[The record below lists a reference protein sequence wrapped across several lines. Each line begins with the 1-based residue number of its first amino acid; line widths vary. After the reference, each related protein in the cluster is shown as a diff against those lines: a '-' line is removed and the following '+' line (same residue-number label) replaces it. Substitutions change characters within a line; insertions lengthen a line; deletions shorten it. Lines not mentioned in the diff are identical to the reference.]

1 MRRTLLYIQNLNVRF
16 IFKLFLVQIPGVSE
30 KNETGEASATA
41 GFRINYNFNTHQ
53 LREIEVT
60 FVSDHHRYGQLQRG
74 DILVQI
80 NGHNCDSMTE
90 KELNR
95 YLVNSSNPRPPS
107 PELLIT
113 QLTIYRPYVPGLA
126 SSNGTD
132 EESSGVKTATNG
144 VEPAALESEY
154 EIEEIKLMKQNGA
167 MGLSIVGGGNVA
179 CHPFGVDKPGI
190 FISKIVPEGPA
201 SRTCLRVGDR
211 LLRVNGVDVTMLS
224 HDECVDELK
233 RNANQVTLTVSHDP
247 QPPGLQEVVLKRSY
261 PEETLG
267 IRINGGIE
275 NKSANIYDPNDE
287 GIFVVNIIPS
297 TLAHR
302 DGRLRVGTR
311 IMEVCFVLLFM
322 C

>member
-1 MRRTLLYIQNLNVRF
+1 M
-16 IFKLFLVQIPGVSE
+16 SD
-30 KNETGEASATA
+30 KNESGESSATA

-113 QLTIYRPYVPGLA
+113 QLTIYRPYVPGLV

-132 EESSGVKTATNG
+132 EESSVKTSETTTATNG
-144 VEPAALESEY
+144 GVEPSTALESEY

-190 FISKIVPEGPA
+190 FISKIVPDGPA
-201 SRTCLRVGDR
+201 SRTSLRVGDR

-275 NKSANIYDPNDE
+275 NKSANIYDTNDE

-311 IMEVCFVLLFM
+311 IMEVCFDILCLLF
-322 C
+322 

>member
-1 MRRTLLYIQNLNVRF
+1 MFLL
-16 IFKLFLVQIPGVSE
+16 QIPSSVG
-30 KNETGEASATA
+30 GEASADQDSTPPA

-60 FVSDHHRYGQLQRG
+60 FISDHRRYGCLQRG
-74 DILVQI
+74 DILLQI
-80 NGHNCDSMTE
+80 NGHNCDSMSE

-107 PELLIT
+107 PELIIN

-126 SSNGTD
+126 LNHNDEDNSKSDATTVNGN
-132 EESSGVKTATNG
+132 EPES
-144 VEPAALESEY
+144 ESEY
-154 EIEEIKLMKQNGA
+154 PVEEIKLMKQNGA

-179 CHPFGVDKPGI
+179 CHPFGIDKPGI
-190 FISKIVPEGPA
+190 FISKIVPDGPA
-201 SRTCLRVGDR
+201 SRTALRVGDR
-211 LLRVNGVDVTMLS
+211 LLRVNGVDVSQLS

-247 QPPGLQEVVLKRSY
+247 QPQGLQEVVLKRSY

-275 NKSANIYDPNDE
+275 NKSANIYDNTDE
-287 GIFVVNIIPS
+287 GIFVVNLIPG

-311 IMEVCFVLLFM
+311 IMEVFKTIHIKSTRLFLCM
-322 C
+322 RLHEFD

>member
-1 MRRTLLYIQNLNVRF
+1 M
-16 IFKLFLVQIPGVSE
+16 VQIPPVVDSHDAHHNTE
-30 KNETGEASATA
+30 SATTP
-41 GFRINYNFNTHQ
+41 GFRINHNFNTHE

-60 FVSDHHRYGQLQRG
+60 FVSDHARFGQLQRG

-80 NGHNCDSMTE
+80 NGRNCDAMSE

-95 YLVNSSNPRPPS
+95 HLVNSSNPRPPT
-107 PELLIT
+107 PDLLIT
-113 QLTIYRPYVPGLA
+113 QLTIYRPYVPGLPVTNGNSTGQ
-126 SSNGTD
+126 SSAHFADDETIVKSNEPTTETTTNGD
-132 EESSGVKTATNG
+132 EEAV
-144 VEPAALESEY
+144 
-154 EIEEIKLMKQNGA
+154 EEIKIMKQNGA

-190 FISKIVPEGPA
+190 FISKIVPDGPA
-201 SRTCLRVGDR
+201 SRTALRVGDR
-211 LLRVNGVDVTMLS
+211 LLRVNGVDVTQLS

-233 RNANQVTLTVSHDP
+233 RNAAHVTLTVSHDP

-275 NKSANIYDPNDE
+275 NKSANVYDPTDE
-287 GIFVVNIIPS
+287 GIFVVNIIPG
-297 TLAHR
+297 TLAYR

-311 IMEVCFVLLFM
+311 IMEVC
-322 C
+322 